1 VSDSGST
8 VCVAVVAVAL
18 SVMLL
23 SAACSWG
30 GSNSRRPTTASRSAA
45 APPQWA
51 SYRQACESEGV
62 CSGPPESISGSL
74 PAKLIRPLHFP
85 AATDA
90 RCPATTGQYVST
102 PDFGS
107 WALGNGPV
115 RIAVNNPGNLRHG
128 TVHLA
133 TGAASGWLSL
143 KTHFVSAPAYQ
154 GPFLVRTKR
163 LDRRGA
169 IRLGATPAQTRPLAV
184 PAGPTPNGTDGRR
197 EIPYFTF
204 VKAPGCYGWQIDG
217 LTFSKIIVARVLPPL
232 HS

>member
-1 VSDSGST
+1 VR
-8 VCVAVVAVAL
+8 VAVVAGAL

-23 SAACSWG
+23 SAACSG
-30 GSNSRRPTTASRSAA
+30 GSNSRRATTATRSAA

-51 SYRQACESEGV
+51 SYRQACETEGV
-62 CSGPPESISGSL
+62 VCAGPPESISGSL
-74 PAKLIRPLHFP
+74 PTKLIRPLHFP

-90 RCPATTGQYVST
+90 RCPSTTGHYVST

-107 WALGNGPV
+107 WTLGNGPV
-115 RIAVNNPGNLRHG
+115 RIGVLNPGDLRRG
-128 TVHLA
+128 KVHMA
-133 TGAASGWLSL
+133 TGGASGWHGL
-143 KTHFVSAPAYQ
+143 KTHFFSVPTYQ
-154 GPFLVRTKR
+154 GPFLVRARR
-163 LDRRGA
+163 LDHPGA
-169 IRLGATPAQTRPLAV
+169 IRLGATPAQTAPLVV